1 MGNNLTNIFSNLFST
16 KKEVRI
22 LTLGLDGAGKTTF
35 LYKLRLNENVIT
47 IPTIGFNVENIKF
60 KNLNFTIWDIGGQDK
75 IRPLW
80 RHYFYG
86 TNAIIFIVDSADLER
101 IDEASEELH
110 KLINE
115 AELSN
120 VPILIYANKQD
131 LPKALST
138 AEITSRLSMN
148 NQMNSQMNSIK
159 NRKWV
164 VQPSSIPNG
173 VGLYEGLDWLSKAIS
188 SSSSSS
194 N

>member
-148 NQMNSQMNSIK
+148 NQMNSIK

-173 VGLYEGLDWLSKAIS
+173 VGLYEGLDWLSKTIS
-188 SSSSSS
+188 SD
-194 N
+194 